1 MLELNFFKGH
11 GFAKVI
17 GDVLASSSP
26 GAVWTPNIIHEG
38 TPWNIQVNIYIL
50 LVLIYITYMSYDY
63 ILL

>member
-38 TPWNIQVNIYIL
+38 TPWNIQVDIYIL
-50 LVLIYITYMSYDY
+50 LVFIYT
-63 ILL
+63 